1 MPRKYSVTRT
11 GKITLVEALIINK
24 ETETLETR
32 SIAVDGEFTD
42 TKKLEKACR
51 KEVDNDTYKFVSI
64 KSKRVQKERRGMTT
78 TEWYQHSHILAPNDV
93 DEDNEAEEAE
103 EAEKE

>member
-42 TKKLEKACR
+42 NKKLEKACK
-51 KEVDNDTYKFVSI
+51 KEIDNDTYKFVSI
-64 KSKRVQKERRGMTT
+64 KSTRVQKERRGMTT
-78 TEWYQHSHILAPNDV
+78 TEWYQNSHILSPADV
-93 DEDNEAEEAE
+93 EDVEAEEE
-103 EAEKE
+103 